1 MHVLL
6 KPIAVLSLLFSGAVF
21 GFFYAWVCSTLWG
34 LDIADPNVAIVAMQ
48 AMNANVR
55 NWVFA
60 PAFFGTPVVLAAT
73 ALVAWVSAE
82 RRAALLFAAGGVLY
96 LVGGMILTITV
107 HVPMNEALALVEAP
121 LDAARAQETWQAYSV
136 PWQRWNIVRA
146 VASGLAL
153 LLTGLGVLGC
163 ASSNGMTELTKYAG
177 TCTDL
182 STVQELQDTRRRN

>member
-34 LDIADPNVAIVAMQ
+34 LDITDPNVAIVAMQ

-82 RRAALLFAAGGVLY
+82 RRAALLFAAGG
-96 LVGGMILTITV
+96 
-107 HVPMNEALALVEAP
+107 
-121 LDAARAQETWQAYSV
+121 
-136 PWQRWNIVRA
+136 
-146 VASGLAL
+146 
-153 LLTGLGVLGC
+153 
-163 ASSNGMTELTKYAG
+163 
-177 TCTDL
+177 
-182 STVQELQDTRRRN
+182 

>member
-6 KPIAVLSLLFSGAVF
+6 KPMAVLSLVFSGAIF

-34 LDIADPNVAIVAMQ
+34 LDTADPNVAIAAMQ

-60 PAFFGTPVVLAAT
+60 PVFFGTPVVLAAT

-82 RRAALLFAAGGVLY
+82 RRAAFLFAAGGVLY

-107 HVPMNEALALVEAP
+107 HVPMNESLALVEAP

-136 PWQRWNIVRA
+136 PWQHWNIVRA
-146 VASGLAL
+146 VASGIAL
-153 LLTGLGVLGC
+153 LLTGLGILSC
-163 ASSNGMTELTKYAG
+163 APFNGMIELTKHSG
-177 TCTDL
+177 TCADL
-182 STVQELQDTRRRN
+182 MTVQELQDTRRRS

>member
-34 LDIADPNVAIVAMQ
+34 LDITDPNVAIVAMQ

-82 RRAALLFAAGGVLY
+82 RRAALLFAAGGLLY
-96 LVGGMILTITV
+96 FVGGMILTITV

-146 VASGLAL
+146 VASGIAL
-153 LLTGLGVLGC
+153 LLTGLGILSC
-163 ASSNGMTELTKYAG
+163 SPSNGMTGLTNMPARAP
-177 TCTDL
+177 T
-182 STVQELQDTRRRN
+182 

>member
-6 KPIAVLSLLFSGAVF
+6 KPVAVLSLLFSGAVF

-34 LDIADPNVAIVAMQ
+34 LDTADPNVAIVAIQ

-96 LVGGMILTITV
+96 LMGGMILTITV

-146 VASGLAL
+146 VASGITL
-153 LLTGLGVLGC
+153 LLTGLGILYC
-163 ASSNGMTELTKYAG
+163 APSNGMTGLIKYAG
-177 TCTDL
+177 TCGDL
-182 STVQELQDTRRRN
+182 MTVQELQDTRRRH

>member
-34 LDIADPNVAIVAMQ
+34 LDITDPNVAIVAMQ

-82 RRAALLFAAGGVLY
+82 RRAALLFAAGGALY

-146 VASGLAL
+146 VASGIAL
-153 LLTGLGVLGC
+153 LLTGLGILSCGPS
-163 ASSNGMTELTKYAG
+163 ASLP
-177 TCTDL
+177 C
-182 STVQELQDTRRRN
+182 R